1 MEAFLVR
8 HGEARSEHEDPKRP
22 LSDPGREGVEK
33 VARAL
38 AAKKIVVAEILR
50 SDKLRAK
57 ETAEILARSLLPR
70 AGVREIRGLAPE
82 DDPWLAKAELEEAS
96 GPLMLVGHLPHLGR
110 LASLLVTGDP
120 EHQVVDFQPAAVA
133 CLSFAGGL
141 WEIRWALSPAQA

>member
-22 LSDPGREGVEK
+22 LSGPGREGVEK

-38 AAKKIVVAEILR
+38 AAKKVVVAAILR
-50 SDKLRAK
+50 SDKLRAE

-82 DDPWLAKAELEEAS
+82 DDPWLAKAELKEAS
-96 GPLMLVGHLPHLGR
+96 GDRQSTR
-110 LASLLVTGDP
+110 LNS
-120 EHQVVDFQPAAVA
+120 
-133 CLSFAGGL
+133 
-141 WEIRWALSPAQA
+141 